1 MINKSEG
8 SVERLIFNCII
19 GAYFFLSL
27 FKVFTLLDPVNT
39 NFLQISNSTFYI
51 LKIILV
57 VLLFIRVALNI
68 QNVDRKKII
77 VFFTMWTALAI
88 LQLFIGR
95 YIDFSL
101 ILLIAFAINI
111 DSKSIYKAI
120 LLGLLVGVCLEIFLV
135 FNGTILNSLGGVRL
149 NDVGRFNFGFYGLM
163 IFGRVVRVIAM
174 CHVMITKSPKL
185 LHMGFILMLSYFCY
199 YETKTRSEFL
209 FVIFIYVMSF
219 LVRRFD
225 IKKFKNYLFMLGS
238 VTLWLLPVISS
249 IFGKYYNEIPML
261 QSLNQFTTGR
271 LQYSSWLWDIL
282 SPKLFGNRWFQFSN
296 GLQPGD
302 IGYFYNFVDNGWDH
316 LILIQGLIST
326 LIVLV
331 SLQLILYLLTK
342 NSEMIELILMIFI
355 IILFTFSQSVMFD
368 IIMNP
373 LLIKLGL
380 YFKNGRSKNFEKHTL
395 RIG

>member
-19 GAYFFLSL
+19 VAYFFLAL

-51 LKIILV
+51 LKITLV
-57 VLLFIRVALNI
+57 ILLFTRVALNI
-68 QNVDRKKII
+68 QNYEKKKFLLFLSLWI
-77 VFFTMWTALAI
+77 VFTFLEF
-88 LQLFIGR
+88 FIGK
-95 YIDFSL
+95 YVDFSL

-120 LLGLLVGVCLEIFLV
+120 LLGLLVGVCLEIFFV

-163 IFGRVVRVIAM
+163 IFGRIVRVIAM

-185 LHMGFILMLSYFCY
+185 LHMGFILILSYFCY

-219 LVRRFD
+219 LIRRFD
-225 IKKFKNYLFMLGS
+225 MKKFKHYIFMFGS
-238 VTLWLLPVISS
+238 ITLWLLPLISS
-249 IFGKYYNEIPML
+249 IFGKYYNQIPVL
-261 QSLNQFTTGR
+261 QKLNQFTTGR
-271 LQYSSWLWDIL
+271 LQYSSWLWDTL

-302 IGYFYNFVDNGWDH
+302 IGYFYSFVDNGWDH
-316 LILIQGLIST
+316 LILIQGLVST

-331 SLQLILYLLTK
+331 SLQFILYLLTK
-342 NSEMIELILMIFI
+342 NSEMIELVLMIFI
-355 IILFTFSQSVMFD
+355 IIIFTFSQSVMFD

-380 YFKNGRSKNFEKHTL
+380 YFKNGRNKSFEKSTL